1 MGDPQN
7 DLFMMENPIKMDL
20 GVPPFQETSMW
31 VDLGVIENRL
41 YSSILIQ
48 LPMRKVRINHEFL
61 GHPIF
66 RHPFHHDS
74 CLFNCEWLLLVE
86 HPPVNL
92 LRICFTP

>member
-66 RHPFHHDS
+66 RQTHFTMIPV
-74 CLFNCEWLLLVE
+74 CLI
-86 HPPVNL
+86 VNGYY
-92 LRICFTP
+92 